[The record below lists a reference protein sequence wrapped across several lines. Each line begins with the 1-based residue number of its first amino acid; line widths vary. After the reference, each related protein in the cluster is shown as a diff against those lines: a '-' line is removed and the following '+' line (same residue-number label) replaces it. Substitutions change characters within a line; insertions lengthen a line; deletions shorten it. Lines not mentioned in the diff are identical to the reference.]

1 MAEGEE
7 KTETVKEK
15 DVYDTMLTQGEI
27 QEGVNDVN
35 TAVKKQE
42 AKEKCESSLLPP
54 LPPPVL
60 PPPSLFPLSLLP
72 LPPPPSFSPLLST
85 LFSSAL
91 CCTVS
96 ERGHQIWWQDGSTE
110 EPAVIR
116 CQVLQREPTEHSVVC

>member
-42 AKEKCESSLLPP
+42 AEEKCESSLLPP
-54 LPPPVL
+54 LPA
-60 PPPSLFPLSLLP
+60 PPSLFPLSLLS
-72 LPPPPSFSPLLST
+72 LPPPPSFSPLLFA

-91 CCTVS
+91 CCKVG